1 MRFMADHDVY
11 LTTVQ
16 WLRAEGHDVITAK
29 ELSMQEADD
38 VDLLTRAKAL
48 KRLLVSRDKDFG
60 TLVFLDAI
68 SSLGFIFLRVA
79 PSTVNEV
86 HQELHRLLGEQT
98 EVVLQQSY
106 CVVEAHRYR
115 IRRLPKDGQTADG

>member
-1 MRFMADHDVY
+1 MRFLADHDVY
-11 LTTVQ
+11 FATIQ
-16 WLRAEGHDVITAK
+16 WLRAEGHDVVTAK

-38 VDLLTRAKAL
+38 VDILAHAKTL

-60 TLVFLDAI
+60 TLVFLDAV
-68 SSLGFIFLRVA
+68 SSPGVIYLRVA
-79 PSTVNEV
+79 PSTVNDV
-86 HQELHRLLGEQT
+86 HREFHRLLGEQT

-115 IRRLPKDGQTADG
+115 IRRLPQDGETERG